1 MFHAFSISLPIA
13 LGIAASPGPILAL
26 MILLM
31 TPRAIPNSYSFLLGW
46 FIVLMLVGTLF
57 LHSPGLNEF
66 SGDPTLLSG
75 WIRISLGS
83 SFLLYSL
90 FIAKDIPKKGEAVA
104 PPKWLGKVDSY
115 GLVHALIIGFI
126 FSGPNIKNAAMVAT
140 GAASI
145 HGEGLS
151 SFQEL
156 IVLIL
161 FCFFAS
167 LGVLLPH
174 SIFLLFRDNAE
185 SVFAKMKI
193 WLLRNR
199 VLILMLVLIIF
210 GSLSLYRGILFVG
223 LFSD

>member
-13 LGIAASPGPILAL
+13 LGIAASPGPIVAL

-46 FIVLMLVGTLF
+46 FIGLMLVGTLV
-57 LHSPGLNEF
+57 LHSPGLNEL
-66 SGDPTLLSG
+66 SGDQTLLSG

-90 FIAKDIPKKGEAVA
+90 FIAKNIPKKGEAVA
-104 PPKWLGKVDSY
+104 PPKWLRKVDSY
-115 GLVHALIIGFI
+115 GFVQTLIIGFI

-140 GAASI
+140 GAVSI
-145 HGEGLS
+145 GGAGLS
-151 SFQEL
+151 SYQEL
-156 IVLIL
+156 IVLLL
-161 FCFFAS
+161 FCFVAS

-174 SIFLLFRDNAE
+174 TIFLIFRENAE
-185 SVFAKMKI
+185 YVFAKMKV

-210 GSLSLYRGILFVG
+210 GGLSLYRGIIFVG
-223 LFSD
+223 QFSD